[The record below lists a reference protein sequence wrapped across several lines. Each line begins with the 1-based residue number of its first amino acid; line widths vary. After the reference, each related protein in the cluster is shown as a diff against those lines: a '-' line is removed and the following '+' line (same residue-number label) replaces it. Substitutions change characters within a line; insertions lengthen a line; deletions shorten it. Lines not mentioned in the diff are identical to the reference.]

1 MEFLRRNVLK
11 LSGETVVVIS
21 MKVRKNSKMIITMN
35 FIVDSHLNKYKVI
48 NINKYKI
55 DNINNVH

>member
-21 MKVRKNSKMIITMN
+21 MKVRKNSEMIITMK
-35 FIVDSHLNKYKVI
+35 FIDDSHDKYKVI
-48 NINKYKI
+48 NINKYNI